1 MQAQKKEAEKKK
13 EDGDEK
19 KTSKEARFKP
29 YQMPWT
35 MPQAWMMGQQQQ
47 QQLGG
52 MGPLQFFG
60 QQPVSQQLP
69 GGPASQQQAQPSVQA
84 GQVGNI
90 RNFLRPDTAC
100 FLFTHRDLMD

>member
-19 KTSKEARFKP
+19 RSSKEAWFKP
-29 YQMPWT
+29 YQMPWA
-35 MPQAWMMGQQQQ
+35 MPQPWMMGQQQQQ

-52 MGPLQFFG
+52 MGPIQFFG

-69 GGPASQQQAQPSVQA
+69 GGTASQQQAQPSVQA
-84 GQVGNI
+84 SQVGNI
-90 RNFLRPDTAC
+90 CNFLIPDTE
-100 FLFTHRDLMD
+100 